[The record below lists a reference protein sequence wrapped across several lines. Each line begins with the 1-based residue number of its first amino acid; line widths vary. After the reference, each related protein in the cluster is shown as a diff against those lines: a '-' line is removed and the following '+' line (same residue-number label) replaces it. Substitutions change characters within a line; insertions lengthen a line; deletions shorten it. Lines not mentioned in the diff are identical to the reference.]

1 MCSHVIS
8 RQQPSEQLLHCNHIG
23 LSRLASL
30 FLLSLL
36 FITKELGCCSTKHLR
51 PCFICSEVNS
61 LLRCCSLSTSRVCV
75 ETTPDR
81 RSVTPPSLGKLEV
94 MLYLPKHCREWDCF
108 KKKHVYSTH
117 ILQNTPVYLNL
128 FLFRIRIRVSIQI
141 LMFT

>member
-8 RQQPSEQLLHCNHIG
+8 HQQPSEQLLRCNHIG

-61 LLRCCSLSTSRVCV
+61 LLRCCSTSTLRVCV
-75 ETTPDR
+75 ERALDR
-81 RSVTPPSLGKLEV
+81 RSVPPPSLSRLEV
-94 MLYLPKHCREWDCF
+94 MLYFPKHCREWDCLQKMCIF
-108 KKKHVYSTH
+108 HIYSQKYTCPFDFVP
-117 ILQNTPVYLNL
+117 IEN
-128 FLFRIRIRVSIQI
+128 
-141 LMFT
+141 